1 MKTFDMDRLRDVIL
15 GLSEGGQRTISNAL
29 LFETLG
35 RDDAAGK
42 SRLLR
47 QLQDM
52 VNRGEL
58 VRVGRGE
65 MRYEPKSASAR
76 HGELYQR
83 IWRAI
88 RAKQPG
94 FTCRDLA
101 VVAAAGANHVQRY
114 VHWLVAQGYL
124 RRHGKEGNTVLY
136 AATGTARE
144 RREIPYPPLGINDPW
159 EGERNAACRLV
170 RLLMERDPSGQKTM
184 IVDNCRAILDRFET
198 TPGKGK
204 EAAC

>member
-1 MKTFDMDRLRDVIL
+1 MKTFDMNRLRDVIL
-15 GLSEGGQRTISNAL
+15 GLTEGGERTISNAL
-29 LFETLG
+29 LFQTLE
-35 RDDAAGK
+35 RKDAAGK

-65 MRYEPKSASAR
+65 MRYEPQAASAR

-94 FTCRDLA
+94 FACRDLA
-101 VVAAAGANHVQRY
+101 VVAAAGLNHVQRY
-114 VHWLVAQGYL
+114 VHWLVGQGYL
-124 RRHGKEGNTVLY
+124 RRHGKDGNTVLY

-170 RLLMERDPSGQKTM
+170 RLLMERDPNGQKRL
-184 IVDNCRAILDRFET
+184 IVENCRAILDRFDHI
-198 TPGKGK
+198 PK
-204 EAAC
+204 EGTA